1 MINIFYIIVAKEIW
15 KKQHAFQILY
25 WFVVFYCNPSRK
37 HAKYGHCWHK
47 HNAAKSDAK
56 VVTRFEMNAKHSESR
71 SDQVFKMSSTS
82 FYTSSS
88 VRNMTSTANA
98 GIADIVREFGATH
111 SLQQW
116 VLAHDASSGTST
128 SNSDVQPVIPKS
140 DEFLSL
146 VKFDVWFCDS
156 LVHPPDSKSI
166 HWRCRQCAHCEVTRF
181 LDALSYCQHF
191 FFTTYS
197 DQKPPILCQQIL
209 C

>member
-1 MINIFYIIVAKEIW
+1 MHFKFYIDSWYFIVTQAGNTPSTATVDINIMQQNPTLKLSLDSKWTQSTVKADPIRCLKCRPLAFTQAHQWEIW
-15 KKQHAFQILY
+15 RPQRML
-25 WFVVFYCNPSRK
+25 
-37 HAKYGHCWHK
+37 G
-47 HNAAKSDAK
+47 NA
-56 VVTRFEMNAKHSESR
+56 V
-71 SDQVFKMSSTS
+71 
-82 FYTSSS
+82 
-88 VRNMTSTANA
+88 
-98 GIADIVREFGATH
+98 ADFVREFGATQ

-140 DEFLSL
+140 DELLSL